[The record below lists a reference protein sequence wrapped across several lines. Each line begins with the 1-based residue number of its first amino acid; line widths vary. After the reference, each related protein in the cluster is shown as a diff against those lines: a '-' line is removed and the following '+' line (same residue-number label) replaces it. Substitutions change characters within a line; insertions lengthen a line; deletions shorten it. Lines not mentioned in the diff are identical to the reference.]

1 MALKQIDH
9 DSDLYKACVALRYE
23 VLRKPLGLNFTDEQL
38 AAESA
43 DILIA
48 CVDDDEVLGCCVLTV
63 VEEEALRLRQMAV
76 NTKSQGKGI
85 GETIMLFA
93 KKLAL
98 DKGYTKITMHA
109 RDSALGFYEK
119 MGYKVVGDTFTEVG
133 LPHHIMEKKL
143 KDSSTYS

>member
-1 MALKQIDH
+1 MALTQIDH
-9 DSDLYKACVALRYE
+9 NSDLYQACVALRYE
-23 VLRKPLGLNFTDEQL
+23 VLRKPLGLSFTDEEL
-38 AAESA
+38 AAESE

-48 CVDDDEVLGCCVLTV
+48 CVDDDVVLACCALTKIDEEV
-63 VEEEALRLRQMAV
+63 LRLRQMAV

-85 GETIMLFA
+85 GESIMSFA

-109 RDSALGFYEK
+109 RDTALGFYEK
-119 MGYKVVGDTFTEVG
+119 MGYRVVGDVFDEVG
-133 LPHHIMEKKL
+133 LPHHIMEKDI

>member
-9 DSDLYKACVALRYE
+9 NSNLYKASVALRHE
-23 VLRKPLGLNFTDEQL
+23 VLRKPLGLIFTEEQL
-38 AAESA
+38 AEEVN

-48 CVDDDEVLGCCVLTV
+48 CVDDDEVLGCCILSKVSSEV
-63 VEEEALRLRQMAV
+63 LRLRQMAV
-76 NTKSQGKGI
+76 STKSQGKGI
-85 GETIMLFA
+85 GESMMLFA

-98 DKGYTKITMHA
+98 DKGFTRIMMHA
-109 RDSALGFYEK
+109 RDSAQGFYEK
-119 MGYKVVGDTFTEVG
+119 MGYKVVGEPFDEVG